1 MEITLVVHLVGV
13 ILVMIARTMKSLRQK
28 EVKEVVMKFIMMVL
42 TIRFVAE
49 LITGKRKVVRNDV
62 SAGDQKVIHPAEFN
76 TR

>member
-1 MEITLVVHLVGV
+1 
-13 ILVMIARTMKSLRQK
+13 
-28 EVKEVVMKFIMMVL
+28 MKFIMMVL

>member
-1 MEITLVVHLVGV
+1 
-13 ILVMIARTMKSLRQK
+13 
-28 EVKEVVMKFIMMVL
+28 MKFIMMVL

-62 SAGDQKVIHPAEFN
+62 SAGGQQVIHPAEFN